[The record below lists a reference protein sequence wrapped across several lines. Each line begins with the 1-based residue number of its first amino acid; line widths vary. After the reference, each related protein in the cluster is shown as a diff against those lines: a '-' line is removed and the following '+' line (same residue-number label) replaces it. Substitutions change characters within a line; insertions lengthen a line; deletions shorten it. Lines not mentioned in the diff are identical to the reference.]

1 MVVRGARDVVAGATT
16 PDRDPGG
23 TFAPTPVR
31 GTGVGG
37 GSSARAYDASGRRA
51 AAELRRSHVTLTAAG
66 MFAQLGW
73 RGTTLA
79 AVAREAEVSPEY
91 VSKTF
96 GGKHALL
103 MEAMRSGAFGRRGS
117 LQESFADLRLAD
129 EPDRTVRLQRFVD
142 FVCASVVPMAPFVPS
157 MVQGAAEDERMKT
170 FLDAARRGHV
180 ELVRELLPLLAT
192 GQVHPDAVDELVV
205 LTRSET
211 YLTLSVELGWTVER
225 YAAWLA
231 RSIDRIVLP
240 VTG

>member
-16 PDRDPGG
+16 SEGHPGG

-31 GTGVGG
+31 GAGVGG
-37 GSSARAYDASGRRA
+37 GPSPRAYDASRRRA
-51 AAELRRSHVTLTAAG
+51 AAELRRSRVTLTAAG
-66 MFAQLGW
+66 MFAHLGW
-73 RGTTLA
+73 RGTTIA

-103 MEAMRSGAFGRRGS
+103 MEAMRSASFGRRGS
-117 LQESFADLRLAD
+117 LQESFTDLRLAD
-129 EPDRTVRLQRFVD
+129 EPDRAVRLRRFVD
-142 FVCASVVPMAPFVPS
+142 FACASVVPMAPFVPS

-170 FLDAARRGHV
+170 YLEAARGGHV
-180 ELVRELLPLLAT
+180 ELIRELLPLLAT
-192 GQVHPDAVDELVV
+192 GPVHPDVVDELVV

-225 YAAWLA
+225 YAAWLT
-231 RSIDRIVLP
+231 RSIERIVLP
-240 VTG
+240 VTA